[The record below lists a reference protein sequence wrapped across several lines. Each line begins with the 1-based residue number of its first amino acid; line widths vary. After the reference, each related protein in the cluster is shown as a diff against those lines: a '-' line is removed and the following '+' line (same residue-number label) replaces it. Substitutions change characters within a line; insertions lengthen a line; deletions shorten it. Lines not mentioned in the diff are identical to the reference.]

1 MGKLRVN
8 YKFGARTK
16 DLNEAQKAL
25 RRDYKKAYDRV
36 RKYYER
42 HSEEKGYIDLPP
54 MPTHP
59 ESVTRAAVKKLERL
73 TPERIE
79 KTMRWF
85 DKETGEIL
93 TAREKKART
102 RREAAEK

>member
-42 HSEEKGYIDLPP
+42 HSER
-54 MPTHP
+54 M
-59 ESVTRAAVKKLERL
+59 VTL
-73 TPERIE
+73 TCRRCQRIR
-79 KTMRWF
+79 KS
-85 DKETGEIL
+85 
-93 TAREKKART
+93 
-102 RREAAEK
+102 